1 MDRSFRKWF
10 MTAAVLIAVL
20 WTPSFC
26 AYAAGNTMRFSDTGI
41 EGTGTGHSISGTSL
55 TITAPGI
62 YEISGSCANGSIT
75 VNKNLQD
82 VVLKCKDL
90 NLASALTAPLII
102 GKSADVILVFEGR
115 TVLQDNEPADSPE
128 TEGACIKLKSGAA
141 AEFRGSGTLEICGNI
156 KNGIKGGAG
165 AVLTFGNEAGGTV
178 TVSAKNNGIACDGS
192 IVVNSGNISVSA
204 GGDALKAVPDAED
217 TVSAG
222 TFVMN
227 GGTIHGKTDG
237 DGIQAET
244 ITVNSGTINIETLD
258 GYRSGGT
265 KLYLSGF
272 GRSIFGRKTFYP
284 ETMSCKGL
292 KASGNRGNNC
302 LLEVKGGTFH
312 FDCADDAV
320 HSDGCAKILGGEW
333 SIDTGDDGIH
343 GDESLIL
350 GCEGAGEKGPDVT
363 VSNSYEGLD
372 GGNIDIYAGNYAVTA
387 LNDGINAAWGDGS
400 ITGDNHVK
408 IYGGE
413 LNIDSRGDG
422 IDSNGDIHLLGG
434 KLIVCSQAK
443 GGVESPLDAGA
454 ALFISGAEV
463 LAAGTPGVDGIASA
477 ACFGDSQKYIISTEV
492 CTPGTT
498 IKAGQDLSV
507 SCTVKLKRYAN
518 YVLYTAP
525 SAKELFMN
533 AVPEEAD
540 QPETGKDQEPAGTG
554 DHSSSDG
561 TGSREKPVSS
571 TPTDSKQPSAT
582 TGSKQASETTGSKQ
596 PSAPTGSKQPSAP
609 TGSKQPSA
617 TTGSKQPSATADKKQ
632 PSAPAQTKT
641 PGTKAVDK
649 SKTGSSPARHE
660 EPAGEG
666 PVKETAAP
674 LLLAKMT
681 AVKKTK
687 LKLKWTK
694 IPSADGYEIWFGYCK
709 SGNSKKGYKLIRTIR
724 KAGKTR
730 CTISGLK
737 KNSSYKAVVKAF
749 QKVKGKK
756 KYLAASC
763 PLHALTASGNSRY
776 CNPGSVVL
784 KTKKMTLT
792 TGKSYK
798 IKKAKIKKT
807 VSGRKLLKHAK
818 KFRYATSDSRVA
830 SVSGSGKIR
839 AKAPG
844 KCRIYVIANNGVCAF
859 VKVTVK

>member
-26 AYAAGNTMRFSDTGI
+26 AYAVGNTMRFSDTGI
-41 EGTGTGHSISGTSL
+41 EGTGTGHSISGTFL
-55 TITAPGI
+55 TITEPGV
-62 YEISGSCANGSIT
+62 YEISGSCTNGSIT

-82 VVLKCKDL
+82 VVLKMKDL
-90 NLASALTAPLII
+90 NLASALTAPLLI
-102 GKSADVILVFEGR
+102 GKSADVIIVTEGR

-141 AEFRGSGTLEICGNI
+141 AELRGSGTLEICGNI

-165 AVLTFGNEAGGTV
+165 AIVTFSNEAGGTV

-217 TVSAG
+217 AVSAG
-222 TFVMN
+222 TVVIN
-227 GGTIHGKTDG
+227 GGTINIKTDG

-265 KLYLSGF
+265 KLYLNGF
-272 GRSIFGRKTFYP
+272 GRSIFGRKSFYP

-312 FDCADDAV
+312 LNCADDAV
-320 HSDGCAKILGGEW
+320 HSDGCAKILGGKW

-343 GDESLIL
+343 GDESLIF
-350 GCEGAGEKGPDVT
+350 GREGTGEKGPDIT
-363 VSNSYEGLD
+363 ISNSFEGLD
-372 GGNIDIYAGNYAVTA
+372 GGNIDIYTGNYAVTA

-400 ITGDNHVK
+400 ITGDNHVI
-408 IYGGE
+408 IYGGD
-413 LNIDSRGDG
+413 LIIDSRGDG

-434 KLIVCSQAK
+434 KLIICSQAK
-443 GGVESPLDAGA
+443 GGVESPLDVGA

-498 IKAGQDLSV
+498 IKAGQDMSV

-525 SAKELFMN
+525 SSKELFVN

-554 DHSSSDG
+554 DHGGSDG
-561 TGSREKPVSS
+561 TG
-571 TPTDSKQPSAT
+571 DSEEP
-582 TGSKQASETTGSKQ
+582 E
-596 PSAPTGSKQPSAP
+596 
-609 TGSKQPSA
+609 PSA
-617 TTGSKQPSATADKKQ
+617 TTGSKQPSATAGSKQPSATTGSKQSSATTGSKQSSATTGSKQSSVTAGSKQ

-649 SKTGSSPARHE
+649 SKTGSSPAKRE
-660 EPAGEG
+660 EPAGEE

-724 KAGKTR
+724 KAGKTG

-763 PLHALTASGNSRY
+763 PLHALTAAGNARY

-784 KTKKMTLT
+784 KTKKVTLK

-807 VSGRKLLKHAK
+807 VSGRKLMKHAK
-818 KFRYATSDSRVA
+818 KFRYASSDSRIA
-830 SVSGSGKIR
+830 SVSGSGKIS